1 MCTYNGLPYI
11 YYTRSD
17 PPVHP
22 SDKFLLRV
30 CSVYCSSSSPFQLTP
45 NILFKAHTFIF
56 GTMSEKKKR
65 SQAAGTLLFN
75 LEHHYKLRQTSGD
88 KTINYNNVLEIC
100 NMNTYGPLLQNSEEI
115 LNANAKWKQSFFE
128 EFVRTNPNAT
138 EKARIRRALRMDEA
152 PQSDPSGSSNERCA
166 RGTPQIGLNPQ
177 QPRQNANQPRPSA
190 KGSRTKPANR

>member
-1 MCTYNGLPYI
+1 MFGPAFSSI
-11 YYTRSD
+11 GQVS
-17 PPVHP
+17 
-22 SDKFLLRV
+22 SDKFIRSIVPVVLH
-30 CSVYCSSSSPFQLTP
+30 FQLTQ
-45 NILFKAHTFIF
+45 NILFKAHTFIL

-75 LEHHYKLRQTSGD
+75 LERHYKLRQTSGD

-100 NMNTYGPLLQNSEEI
+100 NMSTYGPLLQSSEEI

-152 PQSDPSGSSNERCA
+152 PRSDPNGSSNERCA
-166 RGTPQIGLNPQ
+166 RETPQTGLNPQ
-177 QPRQNANQPRPSA
+177 QQRQNANQPRPSA